1 MRQSDRAYI
10 TLKRAI
16 LTLELAPGE
25 PISDADL
32 VERYQLSRTPLR
44 EALQRLA
51 AEDLVVAHGRR
62 GMAVSSVNPG
72 DIQAL
77 YELRVQLDGFA
88 ASLAAQRATPADLE
102 RLSAILSG
110 SVPGSSDP
118 VVFDELIH
126 AAVADA
132 AHNPYLRT
140 TLRRIYD
147 LSVRTLNLLQYEREP
162 LEQMRAEHQVIVD
175 AIEARDPARAAAAA
189 RQHVVARNWFPTLSV
204 HADDDPQAGSV
215 PTQRSDP

>member
-1 MRQSDRAYI
+1 M
-10 TLKRAI
+10 
-16 LTLELAPGE
+16 
-25 PISDADL
+25 
-32 VERYQLSRTPLR
+32 
-44 EALQRLA
+44 
-51 AEDLVVAHGRR
+51 
-62 GMAVSSVNPG
+62 
-72 DIQAL
+72 
-77 YELRVQLDGFA
+77 
-88 ASLAAQRATPADLE
+88 
-102 RLSAILSG
+102 
-110 SVPGSSDP
+110 PGSSDP

-175 AIEARDPARAAAAA
+175 AIEARDPARAAAA

-215 PTQRSDP
+215 PTEE